1 MMQFRTNDLKFEEYK
16 LRVYYVGG
24 GGTVL
29 GNLCP
34 VGYVVIHKQ
43 QQFTTEN
50 SIVVGHRKGSGI
62 ADDPTYMKS
71 VH

>member
-24 GGTVL
+24 GETVL

-43 QQFTTEN
+43 QQFTMEN
-50 SIVVGHRKGSGI
+50 SIVGK
-62 ADDPTYMKS
+62 
-71 VH
+71 